1 MNGSKNNGASNDSL
15 DWQAW
20 CYVSGEMSQA
30 DRTKFETGFADPTVC
45 EAVARQTELFATL
58 EQVCEQELAYEKSVV
73 VVAADEH
80 ANVWA
85 ARGLM
90 LVAASLLWG
99 CLSLGLLGLQEGSNP
114 QVRLGELWVGTQ
126 PEEIDETDLL
136 IAAVDSNGN
145 ADDEFDGLVV
155 PEWMAIGVQSQIT
168 SE

>member
-1 MNGSKNNGASNDSL
+1 MNGPNKINGASNDSL

-20 CYVSGEMSQA
+20 CYVSGEMSEA
-30 DRTKFETGFADPTVC
+30 DRTQFEAGFADPFVC
-45 EAVARQTELFATL
+45 EAVARQTELFANL
-58 EQVCEQELAYEKSVV
+58 EQACGKSVV
-73 VVAADEH
+73 VVAADEP
-80 ANVWA
+80 ANGWA
-85 ARGLM
+85 SRGLM

-99 CLSLGLLGLQEGSNP
+99 CLSLGIFGLQEGSNP

-145 ADDEFDGLVV
+145 GEDEFDGLVV
-155 PEWMAIGVQSQIT
+155 PEWMAIGVQSQIA